1 MHFLNFV
8 QISSAMESH
17 WYTKRVENWD
27 SWTSCQ
33 REKATHGFCTIS
45 IFPSHIKLTL
55 TNTIFVAPLDPN
67 FKEESEVWLSE
78 MLNLQYFTIWNY
90 SVLNI
95 HRGIIQ
101 IFPILTL
108 QNLDFNDQ
116 QKLYL
121 LLVNKDPYRELQNW
135 NK

>member
-1 MHFLNFV
+1 MLKVEGNPWILRYKYFSQSH
-8 QISSAMESH
+8 QI
-17 WYTKRVENWD
+17 N
-27 SWTSCQ
+27 
-33 REKATHGFCTIS
+33 
-45 IFPSHIKLTL
+45 
-55 TNTIFVAPLDPN
+55 NTIFVAPLDPN

-78 MLNLQYFTIWNY
+78 VLNLQYFTIWNY

-101 IFPILTL
+101 ILQILTL

-121 LLVNKDPYRELQNW
+121 LVNKDPYRELQNW